1 MCITMLRI
9 KLRDG
14 RAPDNVSQFN
24 IKNINKGLSLN
35 QQIPSSMVNKLRITT
50 KHSSL
55 LKQKK
60 ETPLSILKHKVSSL
74 CPAIYWKCEMGVLKY
89 LSVSQPQ

>member
-1 MCITMLRI
+1 MLRI

-14 RAPDNVSQFN
+14 RAPDNISQFN

-35 QQIPSSMVNKLRITT
+35 QQMPSSMVNKNTT
-50 KHSSL
+50 KYYSL

-60 ETPLSILKHKVSSL
+60 EMPLSILKHKVSSL

-89 LSVSQPQ
+89 LSVSQPT

>member
-1 MCITMLRI
+1 MLRI

-14 RAPDNVSQFN
+14 RAPDNISQFN

-35 QQIPSSMVNKLRITT
+35 QQMPSSMVNKNTT
-50 KHSSL
+50 KYYSL
-55 LKQKK
+55 LKQKN
-60 ETPLSILKHKVSSL
+60 EMPLSILKHKVSSL

-89 LSVSQPQ
+89 ISVSQPT

>member
-1 MCITMLRI
+1 MSITMLRI

-14 RAPDNVSQFN
+14 RAPDNISQFN

-35 QQIPSSMVNKLRITT
+35 QQMPSSMVNKNTT
-50 KHSSL
+50 KYYSL

-60 ETPLSILKHKVSSL
+60 EIKGLGKD
-74 CPAIYWKCEMGVLKY
+74 
-89 LSVSQPQ
+89 